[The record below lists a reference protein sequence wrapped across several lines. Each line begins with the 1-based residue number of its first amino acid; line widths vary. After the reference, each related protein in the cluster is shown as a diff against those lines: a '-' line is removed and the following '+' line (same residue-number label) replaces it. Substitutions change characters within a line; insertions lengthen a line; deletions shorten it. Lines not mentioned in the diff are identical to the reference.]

1 MNLDVALSWLELSET
16 IDVKGTPYQAAADI
30 ARIVVRL
37 IRSRR
42 LSELDYTS
50 IRENC
55 IASES
60 EFRCLSAMQ
69 YSSSLLPISHVV
81 AKNPD
86 ILTYVCGLEFA
97 TLGLSG
103 HSITQMLARGK
114 HALAALG
121 EDLQAVSR
129 LMATSFVQ
137 MAANLT
143 SQDDPARMSGRSTLC
158 EYGLLSFPG

>member
-1 MNLDVALSWLELSET
+1 MNDLRLDLAESWLELSET
-16 IDVKGTPYQAAADI
+16 IDVSGTPYVAAADI

-37 IRSRR
+37 IRTRR

-50 IRENC
+50 IRDNC
-55 IASES
+55 IASTS
-60 EFRCLSAMQ
+60 QIARGVFPVTHLLYLFAIR
-69 YSSSLLPISHVV
+69 SST

-86 ILTYVCGLEFA
+86 ILTYVCGLEFGTFA
-97 TLGLSG
+97 LSG

-121 EDLQAVSR
+121 EDLQPVSK

-137 MAANLT
+137 MAANLQSSSEEPMKMAGQYLPT
-143 SQDDPARMSGRSTLC
+143 AAQP
-158 EYGLLSFPG
+158 

>member
-1 MNLDVALSWLELSET
+1 MARESTLRPPLNALGLT
-16 IDVKGTPYQAAADI
+16 NFP
-30 ARIVVRL
+30 
-37 IRSRR
+37 
-42 LSELDYTS
+42 
-50 IRENC
+50 
-55 IASES
+55 
-60 EFRCLSAMQ
+60 
-69 YSSSLLPISHVV
+69 

-121 EDLQAVSR
+121 EDLQAVSK

-137 MAANLT
+137 MAANLA
-143 SQDDPARMSGRSTLC
+143 SQGDPLRMSSQS
-158 EYGLLSFPG
+158 Y